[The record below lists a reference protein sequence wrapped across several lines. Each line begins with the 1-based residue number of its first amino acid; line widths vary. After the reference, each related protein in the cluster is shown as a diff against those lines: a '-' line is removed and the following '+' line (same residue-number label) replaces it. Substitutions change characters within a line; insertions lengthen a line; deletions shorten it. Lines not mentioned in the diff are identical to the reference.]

1 MQLRSCP
8 ARTDKGCA
16 NCDGRPVVTD
26 RKGAIFPLIC
36 RERRYSTL
44 LNSVTLYLCDK
55 QLPPLDF
62 YAVYLT
68 IESKDD
74 AAALIRSAIAGDPPD
89 MLHTTGLAFR
99 KLL

>member
-8 ARTDKGCA
+8 ARTDAGCA
-16 NCDGRPVVTD
+16 NCDGHPVVTD
-26 RKGAIFPLIC
+26 RKGATFPLVC

-44 LNSVTLYLCDK
+44 LNSVPLYLCDK
-55 QLPPLDF
+55 QLPPLEY

-68 IESKDD
+68 VETKKE
-74 AAALIRSAIAGDPPD
+74 AAALIRSAIACDPPR
-89 MLHTTGLAFR
+89 MPHTTGLAFR